1 MEWRQVDEGV
11 ERSMKVFENGYEEQP
26 VMSGSD
32 ELEQIEIEL
41 LLDGVHRLYGYDFRN
56 YALPSLRRRIWH
68 HVHVENVLS
77 ISALQEKVL
86 HDRACFERF
95 VYSLSIPVTEMFRD
109 PGLFLTFRKKV
120 VPLLRT
126 YPYIRIWHAGCSTG
140 EEVYS
145 MAILLHEE
153 GLYDKARIYA
163 TDMNERSLQQ
173 AKEGVYDLSKMKQY
187 TKNYLAAGGTGAFS
201 EYYTAK
207 YNSVILQPHLRK
219 NIIFAEH
226 NLATDT
232 SFNEFNVIFC
242 RNVMI
247 YFNDELRNHVHG
259 LFHES
264 LSRFGILVLGA
275 KESIHFTKYSD
286 NYESL
291 DRVEKVYRK
300 IK

>member
-1 MEWRQVDEGV
+1 
-11 ERSMKVFENGYEEQP
+11 MKAIEHGYEERT
-26 VMSGSD
+26 VMVGSD

-56 YALPSLRRRIWH
+56 YALPSLKRRIWH
-68 HVHVENVLS
+68 HVHAENVHS

-109 PGLFLTFRKKV
+109 PGLFLTFRQKV

-173 AKEGVYDLSKMKQY
+173 AKEGVYDISRMKQY
-187 TKNYLAAGGTGAFS
+187 TKNYLEAGGTRAFS

-207 YNSVILQPHLRK
+207 YNSVILQPYLRK

-247 YFNDELRNHVHG
+247 YFNDESWDHVHG

-264 LSRFGILVLGA
+264 LSRFGILVLGS

-286 NYESL
+286 CYESL
-291 DRVEKVYRK
+291 DRVEKIYRN

>member
-1 MEWRQVDEGV
+1 MER
-11 ERSMKVFENGYEEQP
+11 GYEEQIAQTATRQ
-26 VMSGSD
+26 

-41 LLDGVHRLYGYDFRN
+41 LLSGVHRFYGYDFRN
-56 YALPSLRRRIWH
+56 YALPSLKRRIWH
-68 HVHVENVLS
+68 HVHAENVPT

-109 PGLFLTFRKKV
+109 PGLFLTFRQKV
-120 VPLLRT
+120 IPLLRT

-163 TDMNERSLQQ
+163 TDMNARSLQQ
-173 AKEGVYDLSKMKQY
+173 AKEGVYEISKMRQY
-187 TKNYLAAGGTGAFS
+187 TKNYMEAGGTRAFS

-207 YNSVILQPHLRK
+207 YNSVILQPYLRK

-247 YFNDELRNHVHG
+247 YFNDELRDHVHG
-259 LFHES
+259 LFQES
-264 LSRFGILVLGA
+264 LSRFGVLVLGS
-275 KESIHFTKYSD
+275 KESIHFTRYSD
-286 NYESL
+286 SYEPL
-291 DRVEKVYRK
+291 DRVEKIYRK

>member
-1 MEWRQVDEGV
+1 MEFSNTDHDQNIPEKDDR
-11 ERSMKVFENGYEEQP
+11 ERE
-26 VMSGSD
+26 D
-32 ELEQIEIEL
+32 IELEL
-41 LLDGVHRLYGYDFRN
+41 LLEGVHRLYGYDFRN

-68 HVHVENVLS
+68 FIHSENLAN
-77 ISALQEKVL
+77 ISDLQGKVL
-86 HDRACFERF
+86 HQRPVFERMIHN
-95 VYSLSIPVTEMFRD
+95 LSIPVTEMFRD
-109 PGLFLTFRKKV
+109 PGLFLTFRKKI

-153 GLYDKARIYA
+153 GLLDKARIYA
-163 TDMNERSLQQ
+163 TDMNDRSLEI
-173 AKEGVYDLSKMKQY
+173 AKQGISGIEKMKLY
-187 TKNYLAAGGTGAFS
+187 TKNYIEAGGTRAFS

-207 YNSVILQPHLRK
+207 YNSVIFKPFLSK

-226 NLATDT
+226 NLATDR

-247 YFNDELRNHVHG
+247 YFNDTLRDHVHS

-264 LSRFGILVLGA
+264 LSRFGILVLGS
-275 KESIHFTKYSD
+275 KESIQFTEFSD
-286 NYESL
+286 SYEPL
-291 DRVEKVYRK
+291 DRVEKIYRK

>member
-1 MEWRQVDEGV
+1 MV
-11 ERSMKVFENGYEEQP
+11 
-26 VMSGSD
+26 GSD

-56 YALPSLRRRIWH
+56 YALPSLKRRIWH
-68 HVHVENVLS
+68 HVHAENVHS

-109 PGLFLTFRKKV
+109 PGLFLTFRQKV

-173 AKEGVYDLSKMKQY
+173 AKEGVYDISRMKQY
-187 TKNYLAAGGTGAFS
+187 TKNYLEAGGTRAFS

-207 YNSVILQPHLRK
+207 YNSVILQPYLRK

-247 YFNDELRNHVHG
+247 YFNDELRDHVHG

-264 LSRFGILVLGA
+264 LSRFGILVLGS

-286 NYESL
+286 CYESL
-291 DRVEKVYRK
+291 DRVEKIYRN

>member
-1 MEWRQVDEGV
+1 MGA
-11 ERSMKVFENGYEEQP
+11 MKPEYEEKTSITD
-26 VMSGSD
+26 VKN

-41 LLDGVHRLYGYDFRN
+41 LLNGVHRLYGYDFRN
-56 YALPSLRRRIWH
+56 YALPSLKRRIWH
-68 HVHVENVLS
+68 HVHAENVNN

-95 VYSLSIPVTEMFRD
+95 IYSLSIPVTEMFRD
-109 PGLFLTFRKKV
+109 PGLFLTFRQKV
-120 VPLLRT
+120 IPLLRT

-173 AKEGVYDLSKMKQY
+173 AKEGVYDISKMKQY
-187 TKNYLAAGGTGAFS
+187 TKNYLEAGGTRAFS

-207 YNSVILQPHLRK
+207 YNSVILQPYLRK

-232 SFNEFNVIFC
+232 SFNEFNVILC

-247 YFNDELRNHVHG
+247 YFNDELRDHVHG
-259 LFHES
+259 LFNES
-264 LSRFGILVLGA
+264 LSRFGVLVLGS
-275 KESIHFTKYSD
+275 KESIHFTGYSD
-286 NYESL
+286 SYEPL
-291 DRVEKVYRK
+291 DRVEKIYRK

>member
-1 MEWRQVDEGV
+1 MTSKDMADNAAKEVKSNDN
-11 ERSMKVFENGYEEQP
+11 EREM
-26 VMSGSD
+26 
-32 ELEQIEIEL
+32 IEIEL
-41 LLDGVHRLYGYDFRN
+41 LLEGIHRLYGYDFRN
-56 YALPSLRRRIWH
+56 YALPSIKRRISYH
-68 HVHVENVLS
+68 AQSENVS
-77 ISALQEKVL
+77 TISGLQEKVL
-86 HDRACFERF
+86 HDRSAFDRL
-95 VYSLSIPVTEMFRD
+95 VQSLSIPVTEMFRD
-109 PGLFLTFRKKV
+109 PELFLNFRRKII
-120 VPLLRT
+120 PILRT

-163 TDMNERSLQQ
+163 TDMNNLSLQQ
-173 AKEGVYDLSKMKQY
+173 AKEGVYGIDRMKLY
-187 TKNYLAAGGTGAFS
+187 TKNYLESGGTQSFS

-207 YNSVILQPHLRK
+207 YDSVMFHPFLRK

-226 NLATDT
+226 NLATDR

-259 LFHES
+259 LFYDS
-264 LSRFGILVLGA
+264 LSHFGVLVLGA
-275 KESIHFTKYSD
+275 KESIHFTDYSD
-286 NYESL
+286 SYEPL
-291 DRVEKVYRK
+291 DRVEKIYRK

>member
-1 MEWRQVDEGV
+1 
-11 ERSMKVFENGYEEQP
+11 MKAIEHGYEEQP
-26 VMSGSD
+26 VMAGSE

-56 YALPSLRRRIWH
+56 YALPSLKRRIWH
-68 HVHVENVLS
+68 HVHAENVLS

-109 PGLFLTFRKKV
+109 PGLFLTFRQKV

-173 AKEGVYDLSKMKQY
+173 AKEGVYDISRMKQY
-187 TKNYLAAGGTGAFS
+187 TKNYLEAGGTRAFS

-207 YNSVILQPHLRK
+207 YNSVILQPYLRK

-247 YFNDELRNHVHG
+247 YFNDELRDHVHG

-264 LSRFGILVLGA
+264 LSRFGILVLGS

-286 NYESL
+286 CYESL
-291 DRVEKVYRK
+291 DRVEKIYRN

>member
-1 MEWRQVDEGV
+1 
-11 ERSMKVFENGYEEQP
+11 
-26 VMSGSD
+26 
-32 ELEQIEIEL
+32 
-41 LLDGVHRLYGYDFRN
+41 
-56 YALPSLRRRIWH
+56 
-68 HVHVENVLS
+68 
-77 ISALQEKVL
+77 
-86 HDRACFERF
+86 
-95 VYSLSIPVTEMFRD
+95 MFRD
-109 PGLFLTFRKKV
+109 PGLFLTFRQKV

-173 AKEGVYDLSKMKQY
+173 AKEGVYDISRMKQY
-187 TKNYLAAGGTGAFS
+187 TKNYLEAGGTRAFS

-207 YNSVILQPHLRK
+207 YNSVILQPYLRK

-247 YFNDELRNHVHG
+247 YFNDELRDHVHG

-264 LSRFGILVLGA
+264 LSRFGILVLGS

-286 NYESL
+286 CYESL
-291 DRVEKVYRK
+291 DRVEKIYRN

>member
-1 MEWRQVDEGV
+1 
-11 ERSMKVFENGYEEQP
+11 MKALEHGYEEQP
-26 VMSGSD
+26 VLAGSE

-56 YALPSLRRRIWH
+56 YALPSLKRRIWH
-68 HVHVENVLS
+68 HVHAENVLS

-109 PGLFLTFRKKV
+109 PGLFLTFRQKV

-173 AKEGVYDLSKMKQY
+173 AKEGVYDISRMKQY
-187 TKNYLAAGGTGAFS
+187 TKNYLEAGGTRAFS

-207 YNSVILQPHLRK
+207 YNSVILQPYLRK

-247 YFNDELRNHVHG
+247 YFNDELRDHVHG

-264 LSRFGILVLGA
+264 LSRFGILVLGS

-286 NYESL
+286 CYESL
-291 DRVEKVYRK
+291 DRVEKIYRN

>member
-1 MEWRQVDEGV
+1 MEGRMDGQVHT
-11 ERSMKVFENGYEEQP
+11 MENKQ
-26 VMSGSD
+26 

-41 LLDGVHRLYGYDFRN
+41 LLSGVHRLYGYDFRN
-56 YALPSLRRRIWH
+56 YAMPSLKRRIWH
-68 HVHVENVLS
+68 HVHSENVPN

-109 PGLFLTFRKKV
+109 PSLFLTFRQKV

-173 AKEGVYDLSKMKQY
+173 AKEGLYDIGKMKQY
-187 TKNYLAAGGTGAFS
+187 TKNYMAAGGTRAFS

-207 YNSVILQPHLRK
+207 YNSVMLQPFLRK

-247 YFNDELRNHVHG
+247 YFNDELRDHVHG

-264 LSRFGILVLGA
+264 LSRFGVLVLGA
-275 KESIHFTKYSD
+275 KESIHFTRYSD
-286 NYESL
+286 SYEPL
-291 DRVEKVYRK
+291 DRIEKIYRK
-300 IK
+300 NK

>member
-1 MEWRQVDEGV
+1 MTPSDFSEYPDNDTCGWTSPDE
-11 ERSMKVFENGYEEQP
+11 REQ
-26 VMSGSD
+26 
-32 ELEQIEIEL
+32 LEIEL
-41 LLDGVHRLYGYDFRN
+41 LLEGVHRLYGYDFRN

-68 HVHVENVLS
+68 QVHAERVTT

-86 HDRACFERF
+86 HDRECFERL

-109 PGLFLTFRKKV
+109 PSLFRAFREKV

-126 YPYIRIWHAGCSTG
+126 YPYIRVWHAGCSTG

-163 TDMNERSLQQ
+163 TDMNGRSLQV
-173 AKEGVYDLSKMKQY
+173 AKEGVFGIEKMKLY
-187 TKNYLAAGGTGAFS
+187 TKNYQDAGGTRSFS
-201 EYYTAK
+201 EYYTAR
-207 YNSVILQPHLRK
+207 YNSVIFQPFLRK
-219 NIIFAEH
+219 NMIFAEH
-226 NLATDT
+226 NLATDQ

-247 YFNDELRNHVHG
+247 YFDETLRNRVHS
-259 LFHES
+259 LFHQS
-264 LSRFGILVLGA
+264 LSHFGVLVLGA
-275 KESIHFTKYSD
+275 KESIHFTEYD
-286 NYESL
+286 DCYEPL
-291 DRVEKVYRK
+291 DRVEKMYRK

>member
-1 MEWRQVDEGV
+1 MDICI
-11 ERSMKVFENGYEEQP
+11 SDDFEEQLTA
-26 VMSGSD
+26 GGNRERED
-32 ELEQIEIEL
+32 IELEL
-41 LLDGVHRLYGYDFRN
+41 LLEGIHRLYGYDFRN

-68 HVHVENVLS
+68 FIHSENVKS

-86 HDRACFERF
+86 HDRACFERM
-95 VYSLSIPVTEMFRD
+95 VQTLSIPVTEMFRD
-109 PGLFLTFRKKV
+109 PNVFKAFRENI
-120 VPLLRT
+120 VPMLRT

-153 GLYDKARIYA
+153 GLYEKSRIYA
-163 TDMNERSLQQ
+163 TDMNDRSLAVARQGIFGI
-173 AKEGVYDLSKMKQY
+173 EKMKQY
-187 TKNYLAAGGTGAFS
+187 TKNYIEAGGTRSFS

-207 YNSVILQPHLRK
+207 YNSVIFKPFLQK

-226 NLATDT
+226 NLATDR

-247 YFNDELRNHVHG
+247 YFNDTLRNRVHG

-264 LSRFGILVLGA
+264 LSRFGILVLGS
-275 KESIHFTKYSD
+275 KESMQFTEYGEY
-286 NYESL
+286 YEPL
-291 DRVEKVYRK
+291 DRVEKIYRK
-300 IK
+300 MK

>member
-1 MEWRQVDEGV
+1 MTMAAMEH
-11 ERSMKVFENGYEEQP
+11 GYEGQGNP
-26 VMSGSD
+26 PGSKQ

-41 LLDGVHRLYGYDFRN
+41 LLNGVHRLYGYDFRN
-56 YALPSLRRRIWH
+56 YALPSLKRRIWH
-68 HVHVENVLS
+68 HVHAESLPT

-109 PGLFLTFRKKV
+109 PGLFLTFRQKV
-120 VPLLRT
+120 IPLLRT

-145 MAILLHEE
+145 MAIMLHEE

-163 TDMNERSLQQ
+163 TDMNARSLQQ
-173 AKEGVYDLSKMKQY
+173 AKEGVYEIGKMKQY
-187 TKNYLAAGGTGAFS
+187 TKNYLEAGGTGVFS

-207 YNSVILQPHLRK
+207 YNSVILQPYLRK

-232 SFNEFNVIFC
+232 SFNEFNVILC

-247 YFNDELRNHVHG
+247 YFNDELRDHVHG

-264 LSRFGILVLGA
+264 LSRFGVLVLGS
-275 KESIHFTKYSD
+275 KESIHFTRYSD
-286 NYESL
+286 SYEPL
-291 DRVEKVYRK
+291 DRVEKIYRK
-300 IK
+300 NK

>member
-1 MEWRQVDEGV
+1 MTA
-11 ERSMKVFENGYEEQP
+11 MKPEYEEKTIITD
-26 VMSGSD
+26 VKN

-56 YALPSLRRRIWH
+56 YALPSLKRRIWH
-68 HVHVENVLS
+68 HVHAENVPT

-95 VYSLSIPVTEMFRD
+95 IYSLSIPVTEMFRD
-109 PGLFLTFRKKV
+109 PGLFLTFRQKII
-120 VPLLRT
+120 PLLRT

-145 MAILLHEE
+145 MAILLYEE

-173 AKEGVYDLSKMKQY
+173 AKEGMYDISKMKQY
-187 TKNYLAAGGTGAFS
+187 TKNYLEAGGTRAFS

-207 YNSVILQPHLRK
+207 YNSVIFQPYLRK

-232 SFNEFNVIFC
+232 SFNEFNVILC

-247 YFNDELRNHVHG
+247 YFNDELRDHVHG
-259 LFHES
+259 LFNES
-264 LSRFGILVLGA
+264 LSRFGVLVLGS
-275 KESIHFTKYSD
+275 KESIHFTGYSD
-286 NYESL
+286 SYEPL
-291 DRVEKVYRK
+291 DRVEKIYRK

>member
-1 MEWRQVDEGV
+1 MTAMDRRYD
-11 ERSMKVFENGYEEQP
+11 EQP
-26 VMSGSD
+26 LNQGGKN

-56 YALPSLRRRIWH
+56 YALPSLKRRIWH
-68 HVHVENVLS
+68 HVHAENVPT

-95 VYSLSIPVTEMFRD
+95 IYSLSIPVTEMFRD
-109 PGLFLTFRKKV
+109 PGLFLTFRQKV
-120 VPLLRT
+120 IPLLRT

-163 TDMNERSLQQ
+163 TDMNDRSLQQ
-173 AKEGVYDLSKMKQY
+173 AKEGVYEIGKMKQY
-187 TKNYLAAGGTGAFS
+187 TKNYLEAGGTRAFS

-207 YNSVILQPHLRK
+207 YNSVILQPYLRK

-247 YFNDELRNHVHG
+247 YFNDELRDHVHG

-264 LSRFGILVLGA
+264 LSRFGVLVLGS
-275 KESIHFTKYSD
+275 KESIHFTRYSD
-286 NYESL
+286 SYEPL
-291 DRVEKVYRK
+291 DRVEKIYRK
-300 IK
+300 NK

>member
-1 MEWRQVDEGV
+1 MT
-11 ERSMKVFENGYEEQP
+11 S
-26 VMSGSD
+26 SD
-32 ELEQIEIEL
+32 HTDIELNQEDKNNDRELEQIEIEL
-41 LLDGVHRLYGYDFRN
+41 LLEGIHRFYGYDFRN

-68 HVHVENVLS
+68 HVHAEGLSS
-77 ISALQEKVL
+77 ISALQDKVL
-86 HDRACFERF
+86 HERACFERLI
-95 VYSLSIPVTEMFRD
+95 YNLSIPVTEMFRD
-109 PGLFLTFRKKV
+109 PNLFLTFRQKV

-163 TDMNERSLQQ
+163 TDMNSRSLQQ
-173 AKEGVYDLSKMKQY
+173 AKEGVFDIKRMKQY
-187 TKNYLAAGGTGAFS
+187 TKNYLEAGGTGSFS

-207 YNSVILQPHLRK
+207 YNSVIFNPFLKK
-219 NIIFAEH
+219 NMIFAEH
-226 NLATDT
+226 NLATDR

-264 LSRFGILVLGA
+264 LSHFGILVLGA
-275 KESIHFTKYSD
+275 KESIHFTSYSD
-286 NYESL
+286 SYEPL
-291 DRVEKVYRK
+291 DRVEKIYRK

>member
-1 MEWRQVDEGV
+1 MTAMDRRYDEPPL
-11 ERSMKVFENGYEEQP
+11 NL
-26 VMSGSD
+26 SGKN

-56 YALPSLRRRIWH
+56 YALPSLKRRIWH
-68 HVHVENVLS
+68 HVHAENVPT

-95 VYSLSIPVTEMFRD
+95 IYSLSIPVTEMFRD
-109 PGLFLTFRKKV
+109 PGLFLTFRQKV
-120 VPLLRT
+120 IPLLRT

-163 TDMNERSLQQ
+163 TDMNDRSLQQ
-173 AKEGVYDLSKMKQY
+173 AKEGVYEIGKMKQY
-187 TKNYLAAGGTGAFS
+187 TKNYLEAGGTRAFS

-207 YNSVILQPHLRK
+207 YNSVILQPYLRK

-247 YFNDELRNHVHG
+247 YFNDELRDHVHG

-264 LSRFGILVLGA
+264 LSRFGVLVLGS
-275 KESIHFTKYSD
+275 KESIHFTRYSD
-286 NYESL
+286 SYEPL
-291 DRVEKVYRK
+291 DRVEKIYRK
-300 IK
+300 NK

>member
-1 MEWRQVDEGV
+1 MA
-11 ERSMKVFENGYEEQP
+11 
-26 VMSGSD
+26 GSE

-56 YALPSLRRRIWH
+56 YALPSLKRRIWH
-68 HVHVENVLS
+68 HVHAENVLS

-109 PGLFLTFRKKV
+109 PGLFLTFRQKV

-173 AKEGVYDLSKMKQY
+173 AKEGVYDLSRMKQY
-187 TKNYLAAGGTGAFS
+187 TKNYLEAGGTRAFS

-207 YNSVILQPHLRK
+207 YNSVILQPYLRK

-247 YFNDELRNHVHG
+247 YFNDELRDHVHG

-264 LSRFGILVLGA
+264 LSRFGILVLGS
-275 KESIHFTKYSD
+275 KESIHFSKYSD
-286 NYESL
+286 CYESL
-291 DRVEKVYRK
+291 DRVEKIYRN

>member
-1 MEWRQVDEGV
+1 
-11 ERSMKVFENGYEEQP
+11 
-26 VMSGSD
+26 MSGSD

-41 LLDGVHRLYGYDFRN
+41 LLSGVHRLYGYDFRN
-56 YALPSLRRRIWH
+56 YALPSLKRRIWH
-68 HVHVENVLS
+68 HVHAENVPS

-95 VYSLSIPVTEMFRD
+95 IHSLSIPVTEMFRD
-109 PGLFLTFRKKV
+109 PGLFLTFRQKV

-173 AKEGVYDLSKMKQY
+173 AKEGVYDIGRMQQY
-187 TKNYLAAGGTGAFS
+187 TKNYMDAGGTRAFS

-207 YNSVILQPHLRK
+207 YNSVILQPYLRK

-247 YFNDELRNHVHG
+247 YFNDELRDHVHG

-264 LSRFGILVLGA
+264 LSRFGILVLGS
-275 KESIHFTKYSD
+275 KESIHFTKYSEC
-286 NYESL
+286 YESL
-291 DRVEKVYRK
+291 DRVEKIYRS

>member
-1 MEWRQVDEGV
+1 MEHGYDEQAGV
-11 ERSMKVFENGYEEQP
+11 SAAETKS
-26 VMSGSD
+26 

-56 YALPSLRRRIWH
+56 YALPSLKRRIWH
-68 HVHVENVLS
+68 HVHAENVPT

-86 HDRACFERF
+86 HDRTCFERF
-95 VYSLSIPVTEMFRD
+95 IYSLSIPVTEMFRD
-109 PGLFLTFRKKV
+109 PGLFLTFRQRV

-163 TDMNERSLQQ
+163 TDMNGRSLQQ
-173 AKEGVYDLSKMKQY
+173 AKEGVYDIGKMKQY
-187 TKNYLAAGGTGAFS
+187 TKNYLEAGGTRAFS

-207 YNSVILQPHLRK
+207 YNSVMLQPYLRK

-232 SFNEFNVIFC
+232 SFNEFNVILC

-247 YFNDELRNHVHG
+247 YFNDELRDHVHG

-264 LSRFGILVLGA
+264 LSRFGVLVLGS
-275 KESIHFTKYSD
+275 KESIHFTRYSD
-286 NYESL
+286 CYEPL
-291 DRVEKVYRK
+291 DRVEKIYRK

>member
-1 MEWRQVDEGV
+1 MRRMSSKDHMEIETNLDTGSVD
-11 ERSMKVFENGYEEQP
+11 R
-26 VMSGSD
+26 

-41 LLDGVHRLYGYDFRN
+41 LLSGIHRLYGYDFRN

-68 HVHVENVLS
+68 HVHAEGLTS
-77 ISALQEKVL
+77 ISGLQDKVL
-86 HDRACFERF
+86 HHRDCFERL
-95 VYSLSIPVTEMFRD
+95 VYNLSIPVTEMFRD
-109 PGLFLTFRKKV
+109 PDLFMTFRKKV
-120 VPLLRT
+120 IPLLRT

-153 GLYDKARIYA
+153 GLYEKARIYA
-163 TDMNERSLQQ
+163 TDMNSKSLQQ
-173 AKEGVYDLSKMKQY
+173 AKEGVYDIKRMKQY
-187 TKNYLAAGGTGAFS
+187 TKNYLEAGGNRSFS

-207 YNSVILQPHLRK
+207 YNSVIFHPFLKK
-219 NIIFAEH
+219 NMIFAEH
-226 NLATDT
+226 NLATDR

-264 LSRFGILVLGA
+264 LSHFGILVLGA
-275 KESIHFTKYSD
+275 KETIHFTDFSD
-286 NYESL
+286 SYEAL
-291 DRVEKVYRK
+291 DRVEKIYRK

>member
-1 MEWRQVDEGV
+1 MEPQFEGQSKATGV
-11 ERSMKVFENGYEEQP
+11 KN
-26 VMSGSD
+26 

-41 LLDGVHRLYGYDFRN
+41 LLNGVHRLYGYDFRN
-56 YALPSLRRRIWH
+56 YALPSLKRRIWH
-68 HVHVENVLS
+68 HVHAENVQT
-77 ISALQEKVL
+77 ISALQDKVL

-109 PGLFLTFRKKV
+109 PGLFLTFRHKV
-120 VPLLRT
+120 IPLLRT

-163 TDMNERSLQQ
+163 TDMNDRSLQQ
-173 AKEGVYDLSKMKQY
+173 AKEGVYEIGKMQQY
-187 TKNYLAAGGTGAFS
+187 TKNYLEAGGNRAFS

-207 YNSVILQPHLRK
+207 YNSVILQPYLRK

-247 YFNDELRNHVHG
+247 YFNDQLRDHVHG

-264 LSRFGILVLGA
+264 LSRFGVLVLGA
-275 KESIHFTKYSD
+275 KESIHFTRYSD
-286 NYESL
+286 SYEPL
-291 DRVEKVYRK
+291 DRVEKIYRK

>member
-1 MEWRQVDEGV
+1 MTAMKPEYEGKTIITDV
-11 ERSMKVFENGYEEQP
+11 KN
-26 VMSGSD
+26 

-56 YALPSLRRRIWH
+56 YALPSLKRRIWH
-68 HVHVENVLS
+68 HVHAENVPT

-86 HDRACFERF
+86 HDRSCFERF
-95 VYSLSIPVTEMFRD
+95 IYSLSIPVTEMFRD
-109 PGLFLTFRKKV
+109 PGLFLTFRQKV
-120 VPLLRT
+120 IPLLRT

-173 AKEGVYDLSKMKQY
+173 AKEGVYDISKMKQY
-187 TKNYLAAGGTGAFS
+187 TKNYLEAGGTRAFS

-207 YNSVILQPHLRK
+207 YNSVILQPYLRK

-232 SFNEFNVIFC
+232 SFNEFNVILC

-247 YFNDELRNHVHG
+247 YFNDELRDHVHG
-259 LFHES
+259 LFNES
-264 LSRFGILVLGA
+264 LSRFGILVLGS
-275 KESIHFTKYSD
+275 KESIHFTGYSD
-286 NYESL
+286 SYEPL
-291 DRVEKVYRK
+291 DRVEKIYRK

>member
-1 MEWRQVDEGV
+1 MEH
-11 ERSMKVFENGYEEQP
+11 GYEEQP
-26 VMSGSD
+26 VMVGSD

-56 YALPSLRRRIWH
+56 YALPSLKRRIWH
-68 HVHVENVLS
+68 HVHAENVHS

-109 PGLFLTFRKKV
+109 PGLFLTFRQKV

-173 AKEGVYDLSKMKQY
+173 AKEGVYDISRMKQY
-187 TKNYLAAGGTGAFS
+187 TKNYLEAGGTRAFS

-207 YNSVILQPHLRK
+207 YNSVILQPYLRK

-247 YFNDELRNHVHG
+247 YFNDELRDHVHG

-264 LSRFGILVLGA
+264 LSRFGILVLGS

-286 NYESL
+286 CYESL
-291 DRVEKVYRK
+291 DRVEKIYRN

>member
-1 MEWRQVDEGV
+1 MMTSMEYGFDDKPDAVSGKN
-11 ERSMKVFENGYEEQP
+11 EREA
-26 VMSGSD
+26 
-32 ELEQIEIEL
+32 IEIEL
-41 LLDGVHRLYGYDFRN
+41 LLDGVHRFYGYDFRN
-56 YALPSLRRRIWH
+56 YALPSLKRRIWH
-68 HVHVENVLS
+68 HVHAENVPT

-86 HDRACFERF
+86 HDRSCFERF
-95 VYSLSIPVTEMFRD
+95 VHSLSIPVTEMFRD
-109 PGLFLTFRKKV
+109 PGLFLTFRQKV

-163 TDMNERSLQQ
+163 TDMNVRSLQQ
-173 AKEGVYDLSKMKQY
+173 AKEGVFELSKMKLY
-187 TKNYLAAGGTGAFS
+187 TKNYMEAGGTHAFS

-207 YNSVILQPHLRK
+207 YNSVIFQPFLKK
-219 NIIFAEH
+219 NMIFAEH

-232 SFNEFNVIFC
+232 SFNEFNVILC

-247 YFNDELRNHVHG
+247 YFNDELRDHVHG

-275 KESIHFTKYSD
+275 KESIHFTSHSEC
-286 NYESL
+286 YEPL
-291 DRVEKVYRK
+291 DRVEKIYRK

>member
-1 MEWRQVDEGV
+1 MTAMER
-11 ERSMKVFENGYEEQP
+11 GYEDQ
-26 VMSGSD
+26 SAQTATRQ

-41 LLDGVHRLYGYDFRN
+41 LLSGVHRFYGYDFRN
-56 YALPSLRRRIWH
+56 YALPSLKRRIWH
-68 HVHVENVLS
+68 HVHAENVGT

-109 PGLFLTFRKKV
+109 PGLFLTFRQKV
-120 VPLLRT
+120 IPLLRT

-163 TDMNERSLQQ
+163 TDMNARSLQQ
-173 AKEGVYDLSKMKQY
+173 AKEGVYEISKMKQY
-187 TKNYLAAGGTGAFS
+187 TKNYMEAGGTRAFS

-207 YNSVILQPHLRK
+207 YNSVILQPYLRK

-247 YFNDELRNHVHG
+247 YFNDELRDHVHG

-264 LSRFGILVLGA
+264 LSRFGILVLGS
-275 KESIHFTKYSD
+275 KESIHFTRYSGS
-286 NYESL
+286 YEPL
-291 DRVEKVYRK
+291 DRVEKIYRK
-300 IK
+300 NK

>member
-1 MEWRQVDEGV
+1 
-11 ERSMKVFENGYEEQP
+11 MKAIEHGYEEQP
-26 VMSGSD
+26 VLAGNE

-56 YALPSLRRRIWH
+56 YALPSLKRRIWH
-68 HVHVENVLS
+68 HVHAENVLS

-109 PGLFLTFRKKV
+109 PGLFLTFRQKV

-173 AKEGVYDLSKMKQY
+173 AKEGVYDISRMKQY
-187 TKNYLAAGGTGAFS
+187 TKNYLEAGGTRAFS

-207 YNSVILQPHLRK
+207 YNSVILQPYLRK

-247 YFNDELRNHVHG
+247 YFNDELRDHVHG

-264 LSRFGILVLGA
+264 LSRFGILVLGS

-286 NYESL
+286 CYESL
-291 DRVEKVYRK
+291 DRVEKIYRN

>member
-1 MEWRQVDEGV
+1 MTAMER
-11 ERSMKVFENGYEEQP
+11 GYEEQ
-26 VMSGSD
+26 MIQTATRQ

-41 LLDGVHRLYGYDFRN
+41 LLSGVHRFYGYDFRN
-56 YALPSLRRRIWH
+56 YALPSLKRRIWH
-68 HVHVENVLS
+68 HVHAENVPT

-109 PGLFLTFRKKV
+109 PGLFLTFRQKV
-120 VPLLRT
+120 IPLLRT

-163 TDMNERSLQQ
+163 TDMNARSLQQ
-173 AKEGVYDLSKMKQY
+173 AKEGVYEISKMRQY
-187 TKNYLAAGGTGAFS
+187 TKNYMEAGGTRAFS

-207 YNSVILQPHLRK
+207 YNSVILQPYLRK

-247 YFNDELRNHVHG
+247 YFNDELRDHVHG

-264 LSRFGILVLGA
+264 LSRFGVLVLGS
-275 KESIHFTKYSD
+275 KESIHFTRYSD
-286 NYESL
+286 SYEPL
-291 DRVEKVYRK
+291 DRVEKIYRK
-300 IK
+300 NK

>member
-1 MEWRQVDEGV
+1 MTA
-11 ERSMKVFENGYEEQP
+11 MKPEYGEKTIITDVKN
-26 VMSGSD
+26 

-56 YALPSLRRRIWH
+56 YALPSLKRRIWH
-68 HVHVENVLS
+68 HVHAENVPT

-95 VYSLSIPVTEMFRD
+95 IYSLSIPVTEMFRD
-109 PGLFLTFRKKV
+109 PGLFLTFRQKV
-120 VPLLRT
+120 IPLLRT

-173 AKEGVYDLSKMKQY
+173 AKEGVYDISKMKQY
-187 TKNYLAAGGTGAFS
+187 TKNYLEAGGTRAFS

-207 YNSVILQPHLRK
+207 YNSVIFQPYLRK

-232 SFNEFNVIFC
+232 SFNEFNVILC

-247 YFNDELRNHVHG
+247 YFNDELRDHVHG
-259 LFHES
+259 LFNES
-264 LSRFGILVLGA
+264 LSRFGVLVLGS
-275 KESIHFTKYSD
+275 KESIHFTGYSD
-286 NYESL
+286 SYEPL
-291 DRVEKVYRK
+291 DRVEKIYRK